1 MIVFFISLQVS
12 AEAKDNAVG
21 WQGKEDNAVGKEEG
35 QEGEELDERSLK
47 VGLCPTSHMYV
58 FVNTFNLKEM
68 FSIEFLYY
76 FTVVLLCLGFYCV

>member
-1 MIVFFISLQVS
+1 MVVFFISLQVS

-21 WQGKEDNAVGKEEG
+21 WQGKEEG

-47 VGLCPTSHMYV
+47 VGLCPTNHMYV

-68 FSIEFLYY
+68 FSVELLYC
-76 FTVVLLCLGFYCV
+76 FTVVLLCFTVVLLCFTVVY